1 MERERERDAQG
12 DARKAVCATKLA
24 VREKRRR
31 RERMEWP
38 SLVTVDTRGQ
48 PQIYAQLCCTGGAYF
63 PSSPEII
70 GTGLSEVH

>member
-1 MERERERDAQG
+1 MERERERETVKVMHAKLC
-12 DARKAVCATKLA
+12 ARLNWPSERKG
-24 VREKRRR
+24 R